1 MADPLRA
8 ALDRHGLGGLFF
20 FHGADAFRREEA
32 VRTVIEAHLDDGV
45 RDFNLDQ
52 LRGSDVDVDSLAS
65 ILATPPMMAEWRVV
79 VIRDA
84 DPLAGSPR
92 ARKLLVEAA
101 ASVPP
106 GLAFV
111 ISGDT
116 SSSTA
121 KLWKELKKKTRSVGF
136 PAVSLDDVPGWI
148 VERGREGFDLDI
160 EEAAARAL
168 AHAVGADLGVLAQ
181 ELAKLKEFTDGRRS
195 VTRDD
200 IAAVGTYL
208 PAQDR
213 WEWFDMVAERR
224 FDSAAAAL
232 PVLFTQGESGVGLT
246 LALGTLFLRLGV
258 AVERGV
264 RALESTLPPH
274 QRWLARKFA
283 RLADRWSVDEVQE
296 AVLGL
301 LRVDRLLK
309 SSPLPEDVVLEEW
322 LLGLQVRSAGSG

>member
-8 ALDRHGLGGLFF
+8 ALDRHGLGGVFF
-20 FHGADAFRREEA
+20 LHGPDAFRREES
-32 VRTVIEAHLDDGV
+32 VRTIVDAHLDEGV

-52 LRGSDVDVDSLAS
+52 LRGADVDVDTLAS

-92 ARKLLVEAA
+92 ARKLLVESAQG
-101 ASVPP
+101 VPP

-116 SSSTA
+116 SSSSA
-121 KLWKELKKKTRSVGF
+121 KLWKELRKTARAVGF
-136 PAVSLDDVPGWI
+136 PTVSLDDVPGWI
-148 VERGREGFDLDI
+148 VERGRDGFGLDI
-160 EEAAARAL
+160 EESAARAL
-168 AHAVGADLGVLAQ
+168 AHAVGTDLGVLAQ
-181 ELAKLKEFTDGRRS
+181 ELAKLKEYTEGQAS

-213 WEWFDMVAERR
+213 WEWFDMVAQRR

-232 PVLFTQGESGVGLT
+232 PVLLSQGESGVGLT
-246 LALGTLFLRLGV
+246 LALGTLFLRLGI

-264 RALESTLPPH
+264 RALESSLPPH

-283 RLADRWSVDEVQE
+283 GLADRWSVDEVQM

-322 LLGLQVRSAGSG
+322 LLGLQARGAAAA